1 MTISIDDY
9 NITYNDN
16 SVENSARS
24 GMRAIFLYGRS
35 TVGGS
40 PLGIANLVSN
50 FGNIFSDIS
59 FGGNAVQSGAA
70 STYGGDRC
78 ISGFGYFT
86 SSSTNVSTRVSELGA
101 LLGTNTG
108 VGTARNGLAGA
119 GYGDGLGIF
128 AYGYN
133 GSNLSLKNLVSQ
145 IGIVATDVTGVGTAR
160 FSLAAAT
167 YGGDKA
173 IFGYGTTSVGGNP
186 AVSMTNLVSNA
197 GVVAT
202 DTTGVGT
209 ARHVLAAAG
218 YGGDKAIFGYGA
230 TTASLSMTNL
240 VSNAGVVATDT
251 TGVGTIRSALA
262 AATYGGD
269 KAIFGYGSNWLTSA
283 MYSITN
289 LVSNVGVVATDTTG
303 VGTARE
309 YLVASSFG
317 P

>member
-1 MTISIDDY
+1 MTILVDGY
-9 NITYNDN
+9 NITYNDA
-16 SVENSARS
+16 STESSARS

-40 PLGIANLVSN
+40 PIATANLVSN
-50 FGNIFSDIS
+50 FGNIFSDLS
-59 FGGNAVQSGAA
+59 FGGNAVQAGAA

-78 ISGFGYFT
+78 ITGFGYFT
-86 SSSTNVSTRVSELGA
+86 SSSTNVSSRVSELGA
-101 LLGTNTG
+101 LLGNNTG

-128 AYGYN
+128 AYGYT
-133 GSNLSLKNLVSQ
+133 GSNQSLKNLGSQ
-145 IGIVATDVTGVGTAR
+145 IGIVAADVTGVGTAR

-186 AVSMTNLVSNA
+186 AVSMINLVSNA

-209 ARHVLAAAG
+209 ARHVLAAAT

-240 VSNAGVVATDT
+240 VSNAGIVVTDT

-317 P
+317 A